1 MNSQWTPFDTMDLEY
16 FCHLD
21 EAQDSTELHRRDR
34 QIYLDA
40 SEGQPAPP
48 AQLLA
53 WWLAR
58 RRAEAS
64 APLPGAIGREALGML
79 RFILLAASLALGG
92 GVGLAFFSYSG
103 ATPVNVLHFLA
114 LFVFSQ
120 LLLTLV
126 LLIRGGLARLGRGT
140 ISRSLPMELTLG
152 FVLQVGKKLARK
164 SSNHFD
170 AGQRLALEA
179 ALGRLRANT
188 ARHGPFFFWPLF
200 TLLQLAGIMFNV
212 GLLGATSFRLLVS
225 DIAFGWQST
234 LQFSVQSLHGIVSWL
249 ALPWSW
255 LFPEGT
261 GYPTLA
267 EIEGSHILLKAGI
280 ANLQTPDLIS
290 WWPFLL
296 LSVLVYGLGLRVMLA
311 GYGFLQAK
319 RQSTDTV
326 MQQPAVRQVIR
337 RMQTPLVSSQAA
349 PETPAAA
356 ARPAQGTGN
365 VPPAGIDRAALAPAV
380 VLVPDEIFDAVA
392 SDELS
397 DILALDGYAPA
408 HLSRFLVDYHQDQ
421 HLLEELATSAP
432 AQPWQA
438 IVILMEAWMV
448 PLVDFLTYLGR
459 LREVAGERPI
469 MIRLVGKASST
480 TPLTAVT
487 DPAQLAIWR
496 QKTDSLGDPGLTTTP
511 LITSRDT

>member
-1 MNSQWTPFDTMDLEY
+1 MNNQWTPYDSLDMEY

-40 SEGQPAPP
+40 TEGQPAPP
-48 AQLLA
+48 TRLLA
-53 WWLAR
+53 RWLAS

-64 APLPGAIGREALGML
+64 APLPGTIGREAHGLL
-79 RFILLAASLALGG
+79 RFGLIAASLVLGG
-92 GVGLAFFSYSG
+92 GAGLAFFSYSG
-103 ATPVNVLHFLA
+103 TTPINVLHFLA

-126 LLIRGGLARLGRGT
+126 LLIRGGLSRFGLAT
-140 ISRSLPMELTLG
+140 VSRSLLIELLLG
-152 FVLQVGKKLARK
+152 LAMRMGKALTRK
-164 SSNHFD
+164 
-170 AGQRLALEA
+170 AGSRLGGGDRLALEA
-179 ALGRLRANT
+179 AMGRLQANT
-188 ARHGPFFFWPLF
+188 ARHAPFFFWPLF
-200 TLLQLAGIMFNV
+200 ILLQLAGIAFNA
-212 GLLGATSFRLLVS
+212 GLLGATTFRLLVS

-234 LQFSVQSLHGIVSWL
+234 LQFSAQSLHGFVSWL

-267 EIEGSHILLKAGI
+267 EIEGSHIVLKEGI

-311 GYGFLQAK
+311 GYGFLQVK
-319 RQSTDTV
+319 RQSTDAV
-326 MQQPAVRQVIR
+326 MEQPAVRQVLR

-349 PETPAAA
+349 PETPDAA
-356 ARPAQGTGN
+356 ARPARGTGS
-365 VPPAGIDRAALAPAV
+365 VPPAGIDRAALARAV

-397 DILALDGYAPA
+397 DILAMDGYAPT

-432 AQPWQA
+432 EQPWQA

-469 MIRLVGKASST
+469 MIRLVGKASSA
-480 TPLTAVT
+480 TPLTAVA
-487 DPAQLAIWR
+487 DPSQLAIWR

-511 LITSRDT
+511 LITSRET